1 MAIKNYEDV
10 SVYALDDDVREHILE
25 TQNECSFIWSTKNHS
40 PMGVI
45 MSYVW
50 RDGKFW
56 LTATS
61 QRARIYAIRRDPR
74 VAITVSSVGTDVGPA
89 RSISIKGT
97 VNLRDDQATKDW
109 VYPAIT
115 KAILGDAPAEVHE
128 HFCKNLDSER
138 RLILEVTPEMWVT
151 YDATKMMVASMGGGS
166 LD

>member
-25 TQNECSFIWSTKNHS
+25 TQNECSFVWSTRDHS

-50 RDGKFW
+50 RDEKFW

-61 QRARIYAIRRDPR
+61 QRARIFAIRRDPR
-74 VAITVSSVGTDVGPA
+74 VAIMVSSVGTDVGPA
-89 RSISIKGT
+89 RSISIKGR
-97 VNLRDDQATKDW
+97 VVLREDQETKDW
-109 VYPAIT
+109 FYPALT

-128 HFCKNLDSER
+128 HFRKNLDSER
-138 RLILEVTPEMWVT
+138 RLILEVTPEKWVT
-151 YDATKMMVASMGGGS
+151 YDAAKMMVASVSGS